1 MVAQS
6 TQEQIDKAER
16 VLAGKRGQVIEPPVV
31 RQH

>member
-16 VLAGKRGQVIEPPVV
+16 VLAGKRGKVVQPPVAQ
-31 RQH
+31 QH